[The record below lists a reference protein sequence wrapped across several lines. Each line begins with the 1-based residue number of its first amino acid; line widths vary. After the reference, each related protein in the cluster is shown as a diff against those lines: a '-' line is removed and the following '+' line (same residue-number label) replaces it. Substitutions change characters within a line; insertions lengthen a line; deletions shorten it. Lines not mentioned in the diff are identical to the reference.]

1 MNYRDHFERDPNVC
15 GGQTVF
21 RGTRVI
27 LRTIL
32 LSLASGDTDEQILHS
47 FPALTSDDLRAAI
60 AFAAASAAEDV
71 PLPPLPR
78 YARTLIEE
86 DEIPAASRK

>member
-1 MNYRDHFERDPNVC
+1 MMSFHESFERDPDVC

-27 LRTIL
+27 LRTVL
-32 LSLASGDTDEQILHS
+32 LSLADGDSEADILRS
-47 FPALTSDDLRAAI
+47 FPTLTSKHVRAAI

-71 PLPPLPR
+71 PLPPLPE
-78 YARTLIEE
+78 YARATGADAPL
-86 DEIPAASRK
+86 RK

>member
-1 MNYRDHFERDPNVC
+1 MMSFHDRFERDPKVC

-27 LRTIL
+27 LRTVL
-32 LSLASGDTDEQILHS
+32 LSLAEGDSENEILRS
-47 FPALTSDDLRAAI
+47 FPALTAEDVRAAI

-71 PLPPLPR
+71 PLPPLPD
-78 YARTLIEE
+78 YARTVATSSEVS
-86 DEIPAASRK
+86 SRK